1 MLPSFLKFV
10 EQQEDQQTGVG
21 SPQHE
26 VGEESLSLNK
36 VIEKRIKEMLNEFK
50 TKRRATDQ
58 EVLNSIDN
66 IIKKMIGSDTNKQNQ
81 IDQQAQPNQ
90 DQIDQS
96 QLNQS

>member
-10 EQQEDQQTGVG
+10 EQQEEQQAGVG

-26 VGEESLSLNK
+26 VGEESLSLDK

-58 EVLNSIDN
+58 EVLSSIDN